1 MWNEHR
7 ADVLFLSGGKKTG
20 QKLFCSLGLLI
31 MIVGHNHARADCLEK
46 EKNCLCTGLD
56 IFSTVYKYVHIVAL
70 IWRLVFFLLFL
81 MGLLDL
87 YILDI
92 SSANDI
98 LAFFAIIIQGTDN
111 QL

>member
-1 MWNEHR
+1 
-7 ADVLFLSGGKKTG
+7 
-20 QKLFCSLGLLI
+20 
-31 MIVGHNHARADCLEK
+31 
-46 EKNCLCTGLD
+46 
-56 IFSTVYKYVHIVAL
+56 
-70 IWRLVFFLLFL
+70 